1 MQAFH
6 NDPAIKEKYLSRVR
20 QHIAADN
27 LIRGIGWKDGKGCA
41 VGCTLESYEH
51 AQYPIE
57 LGIPEWLGR
66 IEDDLFE
73 GMSIEKSETWPEK
86 FLDAIPVGLDD
97 AEFLRV
103 KAQFLL
109 VILNSV
115 LETFNHNTFPDVK
128 AAIEGSISLWKRD
141 DLGDIEWLKAARA
154 AEAAALT
161 VAEAAEVVARAVRA
175 TWGAGSAISG
185 RAAEAAART
194 AALAAE
200 AAEAAVAEAARAAAE
215 AALAVRAAEAAEAAA
230 RTAEAARAAGETGEV
245 TWAAIAAAEAVDAV
259 IRSAGAARAE
269 KYDYFA
275 DELLRILKGMTDDK

>member
-103 KAQFLL
+103 KAQFFL
-109 VILNSV
+109 VVLNSA
-115 LETFNHNTFPDVK
+115 LETFDHEKFPDVK
-128 AAIEGSISLWKRD
+128 AAIEGSILLWKRD
-141 DLGDIEWLKAARA
+141 DFWTTEWLKAAGAAAWAATRAARAIWGAGPTAARTAARAAREAAGAAAAEALEAAARA
-154 AEAAALT
+154 AEAA
-161 VAEAAEVVARAVRA
+161 
-175 TWGAGSAISG
+175 SD
-185 RAAEAAART
+185 AAAKT
-194 AALAAE
+194 A
-200 AAEAAVAEAARAAAE
+200 
-215 AALAVRAAEAAEAAA
+215 
-230 RTAEAARAAGETGEV
+230 
-245 TWAAIAAAEAVDAV
+245 
-259 IRSAGAARAE
+259 

-275 DELLRILKGMTDDK
+275 DELLRILKGTTDDN